1 MKKRL
6 RKKLHLK
13 EYAEYGIEF
22 ELSGTEKMT
31 ENEFD
36 TAMERFVF
44 DFIEGNGLYCA
55 GSWNPKEK
63 KAFFIVEIGALK
75 EAYELIAEKIRQWLE
90 AEHLKL
96 SGEFTLS
103 DLWYPE
109 KKVAD

>member
-22 ELSGTEKMT
+22 ELSGTEKVT

-36 TAMERFVF
+36 TAIERFVF

-55 GSWNPKEK
+55 GSWNLKEK
-63 KAFFIVEIGALK
+63 KASFIVEIGALK
-75 EAYELIAEKIRQWLE
+75 EASELYAVKIRQWLE
-90 AEHLKL
+90 TEHLKL
-96 SGEFTLS
+96 LGEFALS

-109 KKVAD
+109 RKVSD